1 MSEVS
6 AAPTQPT
13 PQQQQTCSKC
23 SKPDE
28 KLLLCARCQTVRYCS
43 KECQVSDWSTHKLKC
58 VAPGTAV
65 AATQPKTATA
75 DPAAA
80 KKGAKGAIVEG
91 SSRAEALKALK
102 AAIGPVGGD
111 SKGKSRG
118 GMNLRNSDFSLKAN
132 PPRNISD

>member
-6 AAPTQPT
+6 APTQPI
-13 PQQQQTCSKC
+13 QQQQICSKC

-80 KKGAKGAIVEG
+80 SKKGAKGAIVEG

-102 AAIGPVGGD
+102 AAIGPMAGD